1 MRTKSL
7 IILLSALL
15 TISIWSAVP
24 CSAAD
29 QKPQQEQ
36 KAKQP
41 KRQVVLLS
49 CDLHCQG
56 CCDKIMKN
64 IAFEKG
70 VKDIVCNLS
79 ARTVTV
85 TFDPRKTDLDTLLR
99 AFDRIGKPAKLV
111 STQPASPSR

>member
-1 MRTKSL
+1 MRIKNV
-7 IILLSALL
+7 IILIGVLLSL
-15 TISIWSAVP
+15 SIWSAVP
-24 CSAAD
+24 CSAAE

-36 KAKQP
+36 KAKQQ

-85 TFDPRKTDLDTLLR
+85 TFDPRKTDLETLLR
-99 AFDRIGKPAKLV
+99 AFDRIGKPAKLIRV
-111 STQPASPSR
+111 LE

>member
-1 MRTKSL
+1 MEITDMKIRRF
-7 IILLSALL
+7 IILLGALL
-15 TISIWSAVP
+15 TISFWSAVP
-24 CSAAD
+24 CSAAE

-36 KAKQP
+36 KAKQQ

-99 AFDRIGKPAKLV
+99 AFDRIGKPAKLIRV
-111 STQPASPSR
+111 LE

>member
-1 MRTKSL
+1 MKIRRF
-7 IILLSALL
+7 IIMLSALL
-15 TISIWSAVP
+15 TISVWSAVP

-29 QKPQQEQ
+29 NKPQQEQ

-79 ARTVTV
+79 ARTVTL
-85 TFDPRKTDLDTLLR
+85 TFDPRKTDLETLLR
-99 AFDRIGKPAKLV
+99 AFDRIGKPAKLIR
-111 STQPASPSR
+111 TLE